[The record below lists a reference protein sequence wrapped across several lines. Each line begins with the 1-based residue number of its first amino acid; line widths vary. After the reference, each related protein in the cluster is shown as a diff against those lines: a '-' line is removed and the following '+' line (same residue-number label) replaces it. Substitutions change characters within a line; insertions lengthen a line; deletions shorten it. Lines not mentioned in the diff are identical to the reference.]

1 MFDRHVVLRLR
12 KWPFNPSIYI
22 YYAYLQFY
30 LFANYLIYISP
41 SVFKLTYSFDDF
53 SVSRTK
59 RRGKYR
65 KKDEENIIYI
75 IAKENKQT
83 SLQTQT
89 TTSN

>member
-1 MFDRHVVLRLR
+1 MGCLIAMWFYDCASGPLTLLYI
-12 KWPFNPSIYI
+12 FTMLTYNSI
-22 YYAYLQFY
+22 Y

-65 KKDEENIIYI
+65 KKDAKWPSFTLSVFGTEYI
-75 IAKENKQT
+75 RFH
-83 SLQTQT
+83 
-89 TTSN
+89 